1 MTTDAVGVI
10 AQSLG
15 PVGLLAVVVWLLVR
29 EQRKDDRQGKKDAA
43 DVGEQADKH
52 VLSLLR
58 EHREERQEMRQ
69 EMNQLRERVAVME
82 AHERQHADVLQVHAA
97 WDYDMKEQLRR
108 YDPSLVLTD
117 APPLYPPYHPRT

>member
-1 MTTDAVGVI
+1 MTTNVFSAV

-15 PVGLLAVVVWLLVR
+15 GVGLLAVVVWLLIR
-29 EQRKDDRQGKKDAA
+29 EQRKEDRQGKKDDA
-43 DVGEQADKH
+43 DVVEQADKH

-69 EMNQLRERVAVME
+69 EMNQLRERIAVME

-108 YDPSLVLTD
+108 YDPNLVLTD